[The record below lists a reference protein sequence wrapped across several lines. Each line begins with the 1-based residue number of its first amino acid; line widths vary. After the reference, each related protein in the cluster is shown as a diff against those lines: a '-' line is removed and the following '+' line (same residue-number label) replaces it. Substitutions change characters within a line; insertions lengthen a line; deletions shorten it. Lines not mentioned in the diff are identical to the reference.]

1 MSKLRRGG
9 FGMLVLAAIGC
20 SDQSNAHQT
29 TLVGPGAPSTHAGDV
44 LLRKPDHSSNGLVS
58 VDESALHADVH
69 DRTLRLVIPVQ
80 ADKGGAGSLTASLI
94 SVDGKNTVAVGEVSY
109 AISEGQTAEL
119 TTELALPDDLQ
130 AQGDRVR
137 YSVQVYDRANATLQ
151 VTRSL
156 LYVVPPY
163 ELRLEGPSKLRTQ
176 KQASYRVRA
185 IDPISHADAADAPI
199 TLQFTRDGTAPQ
211 ILTGM
216 TDSGGS
222 AVFELAVDEPGDYT
236 ALATT
241 QDQSAPLSVQAPV
254 KVEAQ
259 AQKLLITT
267 DKPIYQPGQTMHLR
281 ALALD
286 SPDNHPQSGADVL
299 FEVLDAKGNKVLK
312 KTLKSDD
319 YGIASSDFQLASLVN
334 MGDFKVRASIG
345 DTTSEKTVSVARYV
359 LPKFSINI
367 STDKPWYSAGST
379 ITGSVDGRYFFG
391 KNVSQADVDI
401 QALTLDA
408 GSNVFAHV
416 MGKTDDA
423 GHFTFSLALP
433 SVLVGLPIQNNQAL
447 VTLRVQLT
455 DAAGQIVSKDVA
467 LTVASDAV
475 QISLVPEATALI
487 PGISNRLLLFANDP
501 LGAPIADAE
510 VALDGDNS
518 GPHHTDAYGTATL
531 QLDGSY
537 AGASV
542 TVTLTPAGGMPIQR
556 HFTFD
561 AQSGGAHVLVRT
573 DKAVYHLGDSVSV
586 QLTASEQSGHAYVD
600 WQNAGQ
606 SFDMRTL
613 ELDHGQASFQMTLD
627 ATLLGENRIDAY
639 IVDADG
645 NSIRSGRTILV
656 NREGGLT
663 VSLSQDKLQY
673 KPGETAQLTLAVTN
687 ERGEPTAA
695 ALGVQIVDEAVFGL
709 IDAQPGLLRTY
720 FELEDDFAKPSYE
733 LQVPAVSFE
742 NLLFEKV
749 DSTSQPER
757 DAAQVMAE
765 AQFSARGG
773 MQMFG
778 VAQSSWAD
786 ALQQAKAQLETTRS
800 AEQARLADA
809 YKVIFKSAVDS
820 LAAEG
825 CNANSYYCNNNYQ
838 KTYTQVLA
846 ERALAVPTA
855 LNDYWGNPYTATWN
869 DGYPRTLSVVSPGPD
884 EKPYNDDDFTLMIT
898 APELALPAP
907 NFAGGFGA
915 AGAAAF
921 APPPAGAPVATTP
934 TAAAPTASAANGGAA
949 PEPRVRTAFPETLY
963 TNPALITDGTGKVTV
978 PVELADSITSWRVS
992 SLAHTRDGKLGGG
1005 QAGVTVFQD
1014 FFVDLDFPATL
1025 TRGDQVK
1032 FPVVVYNYLNSA
1044 QSVTI
1049 ALDAGAWFTAQG
1061 SLKQTLQLSP
1071 NEVRSVLVPV
1081 TVTKVGQQ
1089 TLTVRAAGTNVS
1101 DAVQR
1106 SVRVEADGTAV
1117 PAAQSGGLENGSVSL
1132 SQSFPSNA
1140 IDGSQQLYLDLYPA
1154 FQSQAV
1160 QGLDNMLQVPSGCFE
1175 QTTST
1180 TWPDVL
1186 VSRYLDQNHQTSPE
1200 LQLKADSLISA
1211 GYQRL
1216 LTFEH
1221 SSGGFSWFGEQDPQ
1235 ANVSV
1240 TAFGVMEFADMAK
1253 VHDVDPAMIERTQRW
1268 LAQQQGADG
1277 SWMGAQTESFSF
1289 QTSAARN
1296 TAFVVWALAQ
1306 SGYSGV
1312 GLSAGLD
1319 YVASHLDSD
1328 ADAYTLAL
1336 AANAYAAV
1344 APSDPQLDT
1353 ILARLDKLKIEQ
1365 DGMTSW
1371 DIGNSQTDFYS
1382 SGQDADVTTTALV
1395 VHAALSAN
1403 RPAAAYKGAI
1413 DSITHAK
1420 DVNGNFGS
1428 TQASIWA
1435 LKALLLA
1442 AAQSGDGAVG
1452 TLGVTVDGQ
1461 LVQSVS
1467 LQKDAWDVT
1476 TRVDLSQFAKS
1487 GSHNVALDFAGSGQL
1502 SYNLVSNYNVP
1513 WTTPPATGPLAI
1525 AVSYDRASLAVNDS
1539 VTATVSVSN
1548 RTANTQNMLLV
1559 SVGIPPGFDL
1569 LTDDLDRQITAGALS
1584 RYEHTGKQLILYITS
1599 LTAQGTLALQY
1610 KLQASM
1616 PVTAADGGGQV
1627 YLYYQPDQRALAS
1640 STSLTVGG

>member
-1 MSKLRRGG
+1 MSKLTRGG
-9 FGMLVLAAIGC
+9 FGVLVLAAIGC
-20 SDQSNAHQT
+20 SDQSNAHQST
-29 TLVGPGAPSTHAGDV
+29 QDPGARSPRAGDV
-44 LLRKPDHSSNGLVS
+44 LVRKADHLSNGLVS

-69 DRTLRLVIPVQ
+69 DRTLRLAIPVQ
-80 ADKGGAGSLTASLI
+80 ADKGGVGSLSAALI
-94 SVDGKNTVAVGEVSY
+94 SVDGKSTVSVGEVSY
-109 AISEGQTAEL
+109 AISEGQKTEL

-130 AQGDRVR
+130 AQADRVR
-137 YSVQVYDRANATLQ
+137 YSVQVFDRAHATLQ

-163 ELRLEGPSKLRTQ
+163 ELRLEGPSNLRTQ

-199 TLQFTRDGTAPQ
+199 TLQLTRDGQAPQ
-211 ILTGM
+211 TFTGM

-236 ALATT
+236 AIAST
-241 QDQSAPLSVQAPV
+241 QNQSAPLSVQAPV

-259 AQKLLITT
+259 AQKLLITS

-281 ALALD
+281 ALALQ
-286 SPDNHPQSGADVL
+286 SPDNQPQTDVDVL

-319 YGIASSDFQLASLVN
+319 YGITATDFQLASLVN
-334 MGDFKVRASIG
+334 MGDFKLRASIG

-359 LPKFSINI
+359 LPKFAINV
-367 STDKPWYSAGST
+367 STDKPWYSPGST
-379 ITGSVDGRYFFG
+379 ISGSVDGRYFFG

-416 MGKTDDA
+416 MGKTDDV
-423 GHFTFSLALP
+423 GHFTFSVALP

-455 DAAGQIVSKDVA
+455 DAAGQSVSKDVA
-467 LTVASDAV
+467 LTVAGDAV

-501 LGAPIADAE
+501 LGAPIAGAE
-510 VALDGDNS
+510 VALDGDDS
-518 GPHHTDAYGTATL
+518 GPHQTDAYGTATL

-573 DKAVYHLGDSVSV
+573 DKAVYHVGDSVSV

-613 ELDHGQASFQMTLD
+613 DLDHGTASFQMILD
-627 ATLLGENRIDAY
+627 ETLLGENRIDAY

-663 VSLSQDKLQY
+663 VSLSQDKPQY
-673 KPGETAQLTLAVTN
+673 KPGETAQLTLSVAN
-687 ERGEPTAA
+687 ERGEPMAA

-733 LQVPAVSFE
+733 LQVPAVNFE
-742 NLLFEKV
+742 NLLFEKI

-825 CNANSYYCNNNYQ
+825 CNAGSYYCNNNYQ

-846 ERALAVPTA
+846 DRALAVPAA

-869 DGYPRTLSVVSPGPD
+869 DGYPGGLSVVSPGPD
-884 EKPYNDDDFTLMIT
+884 EKPYNDDDFTLMIS
-898 APELALPAP
+898 ALELELPAP

-921 APPPAGAPVATTP
+921 AAPPAAAPNVGTVAT
-934 TAAAPTASAANGGAA
+934 AASPTASAANGGAA
-949 PEPRVRTAFPETLY
+949 PEPRVRTSFPETLY
-963 TNPALITDGTGKVTV
+963 TNPALITDGTGKVTI

-992 SLAHTRDGKLGGG
+992 SLANTRDGKLGGG

-1014 FFVDLDFPATL
+1014 FFVDIDFPATL
-1025 TRGDQVK
+1025 TRGDQVQ

-1061 SLKQTLQLSP
+1061 SLTQTLQLSP
-1071 NEVRSVLVPV
+1071 NEVRSVFVPV

-1089 TLTVRAAGTNVS
+1089 TLTVRATGTNVS

-1132 SQSFPSNA
+1132 SQSFPNNA
-1140 IDGSQQLYLDLYPA
+1140 IDGSQQLYVDLYPA

-1186 VSRYLDQNHQTSPE
+1186 VSRYLEQNHQTTPE

-1268 LAQQQGADG
+1268 LAQQQASDG

-1289 QTSAARN
+1289 QTSTARN
-1296 TAFVVWALAQ
+1296 TAFVVWALGQ
-1306 SGYSGV
+1306 SGYSGA
-1312 GLSAGLD
+1312 GLSSGLD
-1319 YVASHLDSD
+1319 YVASHLDAD

-1344 APSDPQLDT
+1344 APSDPQLET
-1353 ILARLDKLKIEQ
+1353 IFTRLDKLKI
-1365 DGMTSW
+1365 DHDNMTSW

-1403 RPAAAYKGAI
+1403 RAAATYKGAL

-1461 LVQSVS
+1461 SAQSVS
-1467 LQKDAWDVT
+1467 LQKDAWEVT

-1487 GSHNVALDFAGSGQL
+1487 GSHNIALDFAGSGQL

-1548 RTANTQNMLLV
+1548 RTDNTQNMLLV

-1569 LTDDLDRQITAGALS
+1569 LTDDLDRQIAAGALS
-1584 RYEHTGKQLILYITS
+1584 RYEHTGKQLILYVTS
-1599 LTAQGTLALQY
+1599 LPAQGTLALQY

-1640 STSLTVGG
+1640 STLLTVGG